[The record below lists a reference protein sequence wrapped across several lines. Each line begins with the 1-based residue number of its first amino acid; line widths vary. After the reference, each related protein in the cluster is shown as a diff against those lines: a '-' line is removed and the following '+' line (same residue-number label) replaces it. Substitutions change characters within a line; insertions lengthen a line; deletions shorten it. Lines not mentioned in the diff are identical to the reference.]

1 MIKIGLECHVQ
12 LTTQSKLFCG
22 CSTTFT
28 SEPNTNVCDV
38 CLGMPGSKPRINK
51 KAVEYGILVATALN
65 CEIPRDTFFSRKS
78 YFYPDMSKNFQITQ
92 YEIPLASNGYL
103 NIEVKGKTKKIRIRR
118 INLEEDPARIQ
129 HVGES
134 ITAARYILID
144 YNRSGVPLCEIVTDP
159 DFETPEETR
168 IFLEKLSQILEY
180 LGVFD
185 SSIEGSMRVDSNV
198 SIEGGERVEIKNIS
212 GFKDIER
219 ALNFEIIR
227 QKRDMQ
233 TKGRVEM
240 ETRAYD
246 DKRKITVSLRKKE
259 EEEDYGYI
267 FETDLPRVEITRGW
281 INKLRRQIPELPN
294 KRIDRLVKKYGITKR
309 DATIV
314 CLEKDYADFFER
326 VCKKVDARLAAVWF
340 TGIFKK
346 TLNYN
351 NLRIKDTKLQPEH
364 IIELLKLV
372 KTEKITERSGEMLLR
387 EMVLKPEYPKKLV
400 EVRGVKRIKEVKTL
414 ETLVDEVL
422 TEESK
427 AVLDLKAGRREA
439 LDRLV
444 GAVMKKSGGRADPK
458 KVRHLIEKK
467 M

>member
-1 MIKIGLECHVQ
+1 MIKIGLEVHVQ

-22 CSTTFT
+22 CSTEFR
-28 SEPNTNVCDV
+28 SEPNTSVCDV
-38 CLGMPGSKPRINK
+38 CLGMPGSKPRTNK
-51 KAVEYGILVATALN
+51 KAVEYGLLVASALN
-65 CEIPRDTFFSRKS
+65 CTIPKDTFFSRKS

-92 YEIPLASNGYL
+92 SEIPLASDGFL
-103 NIEVKGKTKKIRIRR
+103 TIDVQGKQKKIRIRR

-134 ITAARYILID
+134 ITTARYILID
-144 YNRSGVPLCEIVTDP
+144 YNRSGVPLCEIVTEP
-159 DFETPEETR
+159 DFESPEETR

-198 SIEGGERVEIKNIS
+198 SIEGGERVEIKNIT

-219 ALNFEIIR
+219 ALNYEIIR

-233 TKGRVEM
+233 TKGKVEM

-267 FETDLPRVEITRGW
+267 FETDLPKIEVARAWLNEL
-281 INKLRRQIPELPN
+281 KKQMPELPDERV
-294 KRIDRLVKKYGITKR
+294 KRLVKKYKIPEKQ
-309 DATIV
+309 AMII
-314 CLEKDYADFFER
+314 CLEKDYADFYES
-326 VCKKVDARLAAVWF
+326 VCKKSDAKLAAIWF
-340 TGIFKK
+340 TGYLKK
-346 TLNYN
+346 TLNFN
-351 NLRIKDTKLQPEH
+351 NLRIKQTKLKPEH
-364 IIELLKLV
+364 IIELLELLK
-372 KTEKITERSGEMLLR
+372 KEKVTERTGEMLLR
-387 EMVLKPEYPKKLV
+387 EMVLKPESPKKLV
-400 EVRGVKRIKEVKTL
+400 EAKGVARIGEVKTL
-414 ETLVDEVL
+414 EAIVDEVL
-422 TEESK
+422 TEETG

-444 GAVMKKSGGRADPK
+444 GTVMRKSGGRADPH